1 MLNRRR
7 LMMSA
12 AGLGLAGALP
22 AFAQNAAPPMSE
34 ADARLD
40 AMMTRWFE
48 ENLQNSPEQATN
60 LGLDRGD
67 KADLAGKL
75 RRSGVAQAA
84 EDRARAKARWAEI
97 QTVSE
102 DGLSD
107 QAKVTLAVYR
117 FTTEG
122 GALAADIPYGGGI
135 GPYVVS
141 QRSGAYFSVPDFL
154 ANQHRIETEAD
165 AAAFISRLEAFAGV
179 LDGESERIVADGQ
192 AGVML
197 PSFLMDKTLTQLR
210 TLHDTPAYET
220 SIVQAVIKKTDDKN
234 LMGDW
239 GAQAADVFETEVKP
253 ALARQIAVFE
263 AQRPNA
269 TEDAGAWKLP
279 QGDKTYALALRAFTT
294 TDYSAEDVHRIG
306 LEQVAEIQAEI
317 DTILKAQGM
326 SEGSVGARIRT
337 LNEDPQH
344 LWPNTDQGKADLLV
358 SLNEQ
363 MAALEP
369 LLPRVFNTLPK
380 AKVEIRRVPPS
391 IEIGAPGGYY
401 NGASLDG
408 SRPGAYY
415 INLSDTANW
424 PKWGLPTLTY
434 HEASPGHH
442 FQITIARE
450 AGTLPVYRRVA
461 GNSAYNE
468 GWALYAERV
477 AADDLDVY
485 ADNPLGRV
493 GYLQSYLF
501 RAVRLVVDTGLHHK
515 RWTRDQAIQYMIE
528 ECGEPA
534 GSAEKEIDRYCV
546 SIGQAC
552 SYKLGQ
558 TVIARL
564 RAEAEARPGFDLKAF
579 HDKVL
584 LNGSVPLKVLEQQL
598 AAA

>member
-1 MLNRRR
+1 MIDRRR
-7 LMMSA
+7 LLVSA
-12 AGLGLAGALP
+12 AGLGLVAALP
-22 AFAQNAAPPMSE
+22 ATAQISPAMTE

-40 AMMTRWFE
+40 GMMTRWFE

-67 KADLAGKL
+67 KADLVGKL
-75 RRSGVAQAA
+75 RASGLADA
-84 EDRARAKARWAEI
+84 EADRARARARWAEI
-97 QTVSE
+97 QTVSPE
-102 DGLSD
+102 GLSD
-107 QAKVTLAVYR
+107 QAKVTLAIFR
-117 FTTEG
+117 FTAEG
-122 GALAADIPYGGGI
+122 AARAADIPYGGGI
-135 GPYVVS
+135 GPYVVT
-141 QRSGAYFSVPDFL
+141 QRSGAYFSVPDFM

-165 AAAFISRLEAFAGV
+165 AAAFISRLEAFARV
-179 LDGESERIVADGQ
+179 LDGESERIEADGR

-197 PSFLMDKTLTQLR
+197 PSFLMDKTLTQLK
-210 TLHDTPAYET
+210 TLRDTDASDT
-220 SIVQAVIKKTDDKN
+220 AMIQALIRKTDEKGIV
-234 LMGDW
+234 GDW
-239 GAQAADVFETEVKP
+239 GAQATSVFETLVKP

-263 AQRPNA
+263 TQRPNA
-269 TEDAGAWKLP
+269 NDDAGAWKLP
-279 QGDKTYALALRAFTT
+279 DGDKTYGLALRAYTT
-294 TDYSAEDVHRIG
+294 TDYTAEQIHQIG
-306 LEQVAEIQAEI
+306 LEQVAAIQNEI

-326 SEGSVGARIRT
+326 SEGSVGARIRA
-337 LNEDPQH
+337 LNEDPRYV
-344 LWPNTDQGKADLLV
+344 WPNTDQGKADLLE
-358 SLNEQ
+358 SLNAQ

-380 AKVEIRRVPPS
+380 AQVEIRRVPPS
-391 IEIGAPGGYY
+391 IELGAPGGYY
-401 NGASLDG
+401 QGASLDG

-424 PKWGLPTLTY
+424 PKWSLPTLTY

-442 FQITIARE
+442 LQVTLARE
-450 AGTLPVYRRVA
+450 AGALPIYRRTA
-461 GNSAYNE
+461 GNSAFNE

-485 ADNPLGRV
+485 AGDPIGRI

-515 RWTRDQAIQYMIE
+515 RWTRDQAIQYMVE

-564 RAEAEARPGFDLKAF
+564 RSEAEARPGFDLRAW
-579 HDKVL
+579 HDRVL
-584 LNGSVPLKVLEQQL
+584 LNGSVPLAVLETLL
-598 AAA
+598 A

>member
-1 MLNRRR
+1 MIDRRR
-7 LMMSA
+7 LLVSTA
-12 AGLGLAGALP
+12 ALGLIA
-22 AFAQNAAPPMSE
+22 AAPVLAQTPAPAAALTGDE
-34 ADARLD
+34 ARLD
-40 AMMTRWFE
+40 AMLTRWFE

-67 KADLAGKL
+67 KADLAGRL
-75 RRSGVAQAA
+75 RKSGLADAA
-84 EDRARAKARWAEI
+84 EDRARAKARWAEL
-97 QTVSE
+97 QTISA

-107 QAKVTLAVYR
+107 QAKVTLAVFR
-117 FTTEG
+117 FTSEG
-122 GALAADIPYGGGI
+122 AALAADIPYGGGI
-135 GPYVVS
+135 GPYVVT
-141 QRSGAYFSVPDFL
+141 QRSGAYFSVPDFM

-165 AAAFISRLEAFAGV
+165 AQAFISRLEAFPGL
-179 LDGESERIVADGQ
+179 LDGESERIVADGE

-197 PSFLMDKTLTQLR
+197 PSFLMDKTLTQLK
-210 TLHDTPAYET
+210 TLRDTPPYEMAM
-220 SIVQAVIKKTDDKN
+220 IQALIRKTDGASM
-234 LMGDW
+234 MGDW
-239 GAQAADVFETEVKP
+239 GAQAADIVETLVKP
-253 ALARQIAVFE
+253 ALSRQIAVFE

-279 QGDKTYALALRAFTT
+279 EGANTYALALRAYTT
-294 TDYSAEDVHRIG
+294 TNYDADAIHQIG
-306 LEQVAEIQAEI
+306 LEQVAEIQGEI
-317 DTILKAQGM
+317 DTILKARGM
-326 SEGSVGARIRT
+326 ADGSVGARIRE
-337 LNEDPQH
+337 LNADPTQ
-344 LWPNTDQGKADLLV
+344 LWPNTDEGKEALLV

-369 LLPRVFNTLPK
+369 MLPRVFNTLPQ
-380 AKVEIRRVPPS
+380 AQVEIRRVPPS

-401 NGASLDG
+401 QGASLDG
-408 SRPGAYY
+408 ARPGAYY

-424 PKWGLPTLTY
+424 PKWSLPTLTY

-442 FQITIARE
+442 LQVTIARE
-450 AGTLPVYRRVA
+450 AGTLPIYRRTA
-461 GNSAYNE
+461 GNSAFNE

-485 ADNPLGRV
+485 ANDPLGRV

-564 RAEAEARPGFDLKAF
+564 RTEAEAKPGFDLKAW
-579 HDKVL
+579 HDRVL
-584 LNGSVPLKVLEQQL
+584 LNGSVPLAVLEGLL
-598 AAA
+598 A

>member
-1 MLNRRR
+1 MTMMDRRR
-7 LMMSA
+7 LLVSA
-12 AGLGLAGALP
+12 AGLGMVAALP
-22 AFAQNAAPPMSE
+22 AAAQTPPVMSD

-67 KADLAGKL
+67 KANLSSKL
-75 RRSGVAQAA
+75 RKSGLADAA
-84 EDRARAKARWAEI
+84 EDRDRARARWAEI

-107 QAKVTLAVYR
+107 QAKVTRAIFR
-117 FTTEG
+117 FTAEG
-122 GALAADIPYGGGI
+122 AAMAADIPYGGGI
-135 GPYVVS
+135 GPYVVT
-141 QRSGAYFSVPDFL
+141 QRSGAYFSVPDFM

-179 LDGESERIVADGQ
+179 LDGESERIAADGR

-197 PSFLMDKTLTQLR
+197 PSFLMDKTLTQLK
-210 TLHDTPAYET
+210 TLQATPPYEMAM
-220 SIVQAVIKKTDDKN
+220 IQALIRKTDAASM
-234 LMGDW
+234 MGDW
-239 GAQAADVFETEVKP
+239 GAQAADVVETMVKP

-279 QGDKTYALALRAFTT
+279 EGDKTYGLALRAYTT
-294 TDYSAEDVHRIG
+294 TDYTAEQIHQIG
-306 LEQVAEIQAEI
+306 LEQVAEIQAQI

-326 SEGSVGARIRT
+326 SEGSVGARIRA
-337 LNEDPQH
+337 LNEDPQY

-363 MAALEP
+363 MAALAP

-380 AKVEIRRVPPS
+380 AQVEIRRVPPS

-401 NGASLDG
+401 QGASLDG
-408 SRPGAYY
+408 TRPGAYY

-442 FQITIARE
+442 LQITIARE
-450 AGTLPVYRRVA
+450 AGTLPVYRRIA

-485 ADNPLGRV
+485 AGNPLGRV

-558 TVIARL
+558 TVIERL
-564 RAEAEARPGFDLKAF
+564 RQEAEGQPGFDLKAW
-579 HDKVL
+579 HDRVL
-584 LNGSVPLKVLEQQL
+584 LNGSVPLAVLEAQL
-598 AAA
+598 G